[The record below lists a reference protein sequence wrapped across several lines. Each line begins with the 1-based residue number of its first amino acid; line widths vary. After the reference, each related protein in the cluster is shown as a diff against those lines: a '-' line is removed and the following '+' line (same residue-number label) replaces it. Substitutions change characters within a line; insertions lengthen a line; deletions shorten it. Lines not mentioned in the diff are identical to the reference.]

1 MSTESTAAR
10 VRPPSAAARLAQGVR
25 QRVVGGAI
33 SERNRFAL
41 LILLTTTIGL
51 AQLHWSAQLP
61 RSVFLPVVLIV
72 GLFLRPRLLL
82 ISYGY
87 VLSWVVLGIAV
98 DEDNRPTASAALLAL
113 GVCMAVMY
121 PLSRSRAELGVYGN
135 RGDRMLLDLRDRH
148 RFMARM
154 PQLPPGWRAESFV
167 AAANGDSFSGDFLIS
182 HATPS
187 IGRLEFVLA
196 DVSGKGQ
203 RAGTRSMLLSGAL
216 SALIGQVEPDRYL
229 PAANSYLV
237 RSHWREGFASAAYL
251 VLDTTSGEFS
261 VRSAGHPPVFQFHRE
276 TGEWTPMSAR
286 GGPVLGVMDGM
297 AFPSTSG
304 RLERGD
310 ALLLYTDGVVESR
323 DARLD
328 DGIDWMLGAVER
340 SRRAGFDGVAATLC
354 GGARCG
360 NADDRAV
367 LVVWRP

>member
-1 MSTESTAAR
+1 MSTEADAAR
-10 VRPPSAAARLAQGVR
+10 MRPPSAAVRLVRGMRQRLA
-25 QRVVGGAI
+25 GGPI
-33 SERNRFAL
+33 SERHRFVL
-41 LILLTTTIGL
+41 LIVLTTAIGL
-51 AQLHWSAQLP
+51 AQMRWSTQLP

-72 GLFLRPRLLL
+72 GLFLRPALLL
-82 ISYGY
+82 IAYAY
-87 VLSWVVLGIAV
+87 VLAWMALGIVLDAN
-98 DEDNRPTASAALLAL
+98 NRSTASAALVAL
-113 GVCMAVMY
+113 GLCMAVMY
-121 PLSRSRAELGVYGN
+121 PLSRSRAALGVYGN

-196 DVSGKGQ
+196 DVSGKGH

-216 SALIGQVEPDRYL
+216 TALIGQVEPDQYL

-261 VRSAGHPPVFQFHRE
+261 VRSAGHPPVIQFHHE

-297 AFPSTSG
+297 TFPSTSG
-304 RLERGD
+304 HLDRGD